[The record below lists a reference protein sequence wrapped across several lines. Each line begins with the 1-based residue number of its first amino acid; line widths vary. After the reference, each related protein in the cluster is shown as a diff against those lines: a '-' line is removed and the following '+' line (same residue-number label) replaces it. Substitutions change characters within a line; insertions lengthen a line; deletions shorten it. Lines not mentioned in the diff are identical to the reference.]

1 MVQLLGFCNTR
12 ELIAHYVASREASQD
27 LPQET
32 QSKNSRTSRALESNI
47 GLKTRESGGDKEF
60 DRFPNSVKQVSDRA
74 VKPVPSAIVFGSSEP
89 IELYNPARDRQA
101 NSNAQPTLFKGP
113 SSDDVDPTEA
123 SENQAT
129 EVPEKV
135 NRQVKKVPGT
145 VVRSKEN
152 SRTLSENVPLDSPA
166 VELQGHPAAVQSK
179 TIAKELILTKGASMY
194 KDCVLDIPVSYIK
207 NFSLYQR
214 SRLEENGLH
223 TVS

>member
-1 MVQLLGFCNTR
+1 
-12 ELIAHYVASREASQD
+12 VASREASQD

-47 GLKTRESGGDKEF
+47 SLKTRESGGDTEF
-60 DRFPNSVKQVSDRA
+60 DGFPNSVKQVSDRA
-74 VKPVPSAIVFGSSEP
+74 VKAVPSAIVFGSSEP

-101 NSNAQPTLFKGP
+101 NSNAQATLFKGP

-123 SENQAT
+123 TENQATENQAT

-179 TIAKELILTKGASMY
+179 TIAKELILTKSASMY